1 MINLRRFENISL
13 HSVMDGLRITDI
25 PWLAPPT
32 ASATAKLSL
41 TDFKKRT
48 ELLAEFVYWF
58 FDSIVVHLIR
68 TNFYA
73 TETSVHKNRVLY
85 FRHDVW
91 RSISTPSISKLQENM
106 LTRVSRVD
114 PTCSRLNSGRGAT
127 DIGKQIYGILLREI
141 PS

>member
-1 MINLRRFENISL
+1 MLISGVAKMINLRRFENISL

-32 ASATAKLSL
+32 ASTTAKLSL
-41 TDFKKRT
+41 TDFRKRT

-73 TETSVHKNRVLY
+73 TETSVYKNRVLY

-106 LTRVSRVD
+106 LTRISRVD
-114 PTCSRLNSGRGAT
+114 P
-127 DIGKQIYGILLREI
+127 YVF
-141 PS
+141 